1 MALLVL
7 RGISFDIMITLVLFG
22 LVKLSWERI
31 DKAWPLPIC
40 LNTSLKKSFY
50 KLLRSN
56 IACSQYDIL
65 QA

>member
-31 DKAWPLPIC
+31 DTLPIC

>member
-7 RGISFDIMITLVLFG
+7 RGISFDIMITLVMFG

-31 DKAWPLPIC
+31 DIC